1 MKYLVK
7 FFVITFLIFGINNV
21 QAEIKIAYVDMDK
34 ILNESKAGSSV
45 QKKLQKVHKEN
56 IKNFK
61 SVEEKLKSKEKD
73 ILSKKNVMKKE
84 EYDKKI
90 IELRK
95 EAAKYQTNRR
105 KKLDALTKMRN
116 DAKKS
121 ILENLQPVLTEY
133 SEKNGISI
141 IIDKRNIVLGKSELD
156 VTKFIIDELN
166 KKLPSLKLN

>member
-34 ILNESKAGSSV
+34 VLNESKAGSSI

-95 EAAKYQTNRR
+95 EAAKYQSNRR
-105 KKLDALTKMRN
+105 KKLDALNKIRIHP
-116 DAKKS
+116 KKN

-133 SEKNGISI
+133 SETIGISI

-156 VTKFIIDELN
+156 VTKFIIEELN

>member
-34 ILNESKAGSSV
+34 VLNESKAGSSI

-95 EAAKYQTNRR
+95 EAAKYQSNRR
-105 KKLDALTKMRN
+105 KKLDALNKMRN
-116 DAKKS
+116 DAKKN

-133 SEKNGISI
+133 SETNGISI

-156 VTKFIIDELN
+156 VTKFIIEELN